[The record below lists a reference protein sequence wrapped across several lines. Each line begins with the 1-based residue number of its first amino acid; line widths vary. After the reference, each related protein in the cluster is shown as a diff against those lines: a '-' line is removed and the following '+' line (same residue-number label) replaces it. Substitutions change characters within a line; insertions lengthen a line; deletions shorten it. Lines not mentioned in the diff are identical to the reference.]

1 MILRCDGMDCAA
13 VHNNPSHPLHSTCM
27 FHLRSVVL
35 VAVSFQ
41 ATFSTQQNGKHR
53 VYNIFGSPYLL
64 FALEK
69 SRRLDADKLITW
81 NICILFWYFPNKAHK
96 ALNKI
101 ILSRWVCVCVYAYAR
116 CWKQTEENAAT
127 KLQWKWLSGL
137 LNHFVMCIPFLSV
150 SALHTICH
158 RVWSVCLDYFPPFRE
173 VRGLFSLLFFA
184 LHRFH
189 LHIHRFSFFS
199 FLLASTFEV
208 MPLMFSFCALN
219 LKGKWSH
226 RWISHRNI
234 H

>member
-1 MILRCDGMDCAA
+1 MILWCDGMDCAA

-158 RVWSVCLDYFPPFRE
+158 RVWSVCLDYFSTISRSPWTFFFAVFR
-173 VRGLFSLLFFA
+173 FAQISFTYSSLFF
-184 LHRFH
+184 F
-189 LHIHRFSFFS
+189 FFS
-199 FLLASTFEV
+199 FGVYFRSNAIDV
-208 MPLMFSFCALN
+208 
-219 LKGKWSH
+219 
-226 RWISHRNI
+226 
-234 H
+234 